1 MSMNSDWAGLPSEL
15 VDLILQRLTSVSDY
29 FRFGAT
35 CTAWHDVVTE
45 NINYLLSQKH
55 PMLIVPLNTQDVWSL
70 YSIKDNKLL
79 PLPFQVPYVDRF
91 VGSSNGWLV
100 TVDDDLVVRLL
111 NPLCLVLGKQI
122 DHDPNIHITLP
133 PLDPPC
139 CVFNQIRKVVLS
151 ANPTS
156 SPNDYMIM
164 AIFSADHHVA
174 YIKPNR
180 DKEWTY
186 VNHNWGVLHDLIYYR
201 DRYYAID
208 YKGEIIYFNV
218 ADRLFF
224 KYLSINHNVDLE
236 NFEMKYLVE
245 SPIGELLLVERIKMW
260 HWHGDVGYNNTE
272 GAKVWNLKLASGGWE
287 WREVKNIGDY
297 ALFVG
302 DNNSLSVVASDFCGC
317 QSNCIYFIDD
327 YENFL
332 FPSMVLENSYA
343 LKNTKDVGVYNMETR
358 SFTSYDIAKD
368 DVWLADTTKLGIVP
382 SSVVYKPV

>member
-1 MSMNSDWAGLPSEL
+1 WAGLPSEL
-15 VDLILQRLTSVSDY
+15 VDLILQRLASVSDY

-55 PMLIVPLNTQDVWSL
+55 PMLIVPLNAQDVWSL

-79 PLPFQVPYVDRF
+79 PLPFQVPYIDRF
-91 VGSSNGWLV
+91 VGSSNRW
-100 TVDDDLVVRLL
+100 
-111 NPLCLVLGKQI
+111 
-122 DHDPNIHITLP
+122 
-133 PLDPPC
+133 
-139 CVFNQIRKVVLS
+139 VVLS

-156 SPNDYMIM
+156 SPDDYMVM
-164 AIFSADHHVA
+164 AIFSVDHHIV
-174 YIKPNR
+174 YIRPNR

-186 VNHNWGVLHDLIYYR
+186 VHHNWGVLHDLIYYR
-201 DRYYAID
+201 DRFCAID
-208 YKGEIIYFNV
+208 YK
-218 ADRLFF
+218 
-224 KYLSINHNVDLE
+224 DLE
-236 NFEMKYLVE
+236 NFKIKYLVD
-245 SPIGELLLVERIKMW
+245 SLAGELLLVEKIKIW
-260 HWHGDVGYNNTE
+260 HWHENMGYNNTE
-272 GAKVWNLKLASGGWE
+272 GAKVWNLKLDSEGWE
-287 WREVKNIGDY
+287 WREMKNIGDC

-358 SFTSYDIAKD
+358 SFTPYDIAKD
-368 DVWLADTTKLGIVP
+368 DVWLADTTKLRIVP

>member
-1 MSMNSDWAGLPSEL
+1 WAGLPSEL
-15 VDLILQRLTSVSDY
+15 VDLILQRLASVSDY

-55 PMLIVPLNTQDVWSL
+55 PMLIVPLNAQDVWSL

-91 VGSSNGWLV
+91 VGSSNRWLV

-122 DHDPNIHITLP
+122 DRDLNTYITLP

-139 CVFNQIRKVVLS
+139 FVFNHICKVVLS

-156 SPNDYMIM
+156 SPDDYMVM
-164 AIFSADHHVA
+164 AIFSVDHHVA
-174 YIKPNR
+174 YIRPNR

-186 VNHNWGVLHDLIYYR
+186 VHHNWGVLHDLIYYR
-201 DRYYAID
+201 DRFCAIG
-208 YKGEIIYFNV
+208 YK
-218 ADRLFF
+218 
-224 KYLSINHNVDLE
+224 
-236 NFEMKYLVE
+236 
-245 SPIGELLLVERIKMW
+245 
-260 HWHGDVGYNNTE
+260 E
-272 GAKVWNLKLASGGWE
+272 GAKVWNLKLDSEGWE
-287 WREVKNIGDY
+287 WSEMKNIGDC

-358 SFTSYDIAKD
+358 SFTPYDIAKD
-368 DVWLADTTKLGIVP
+368 DVWLADTTKLRIVP